1 MGANIF
7 GTSLRKA
14 RELNGYTQR
23 QLAQRLGSGVAASTL
38 SRWESGKARPRQ
50 DRVKQLSDLL
60 GGNGALLREWRLEV
74 AGAEIPSFMRS
85 LGDLENEALTIDTVT
100 VSVVPG
106 LVQCLSYAR
115 EVFRAGRPTESDDE
129 IERLSQL
136 RVSRHE
142 ALVGRNNPLIT
153 AVFPQFALEWMPEAV
168 RKEQA
173 ESLLHMVA
181 RGRTSVQVFPNG
193 SLYLASVAPV
203 QVYRL
208 RDGTVIASSDH
219 GGGNFVHQE
228 PSETA
233 VLERKVRDALSMAL
247 PVSHT
252 VEFLRGML

>member
-23 QLAQRLGSGVAASTL
+23 QLAQRLGPGVAASTL

-50 DRVKQLSDLL
+50 DRVRELSELL
-60 GGNGALLREWRLEV
+60 GGNGVLLREWRLEMS
-74 AGAEIPSFMRS
+74 GSEIPSFMRS
-85 LGDLENEALTIDTVT
+85 LGDLENEAVSIDTVT

-106 LVQCLSYAR
+106 LVQCHSYAR
-115 EVFRAGRPTESDDE
+115 EVFRAGRPTAPEEE
-129 IERLSQL
+129 IERLSEL
-136 RVSRHE
+136 RVRRYE

-181 RGRTSVQVFPNG
+181 RGRTAVQVFPNG

-208 RDGTVIASSDH
+208 RDGSSIASSDH
-219 GGGNFVHQE
+219 GGGNFVHQA
-228 PSETA
+228 PSEMAT
-233 VLERKVRDALSMAL
+233 LERKVRDALSMAL
-247 PVSHT
+247 PVNHT
-252 VEFLRGML
+252 VEFLREML